1 MNLDLC
7 TIDWTAIGSIATVI
21 AMIIAY
27 RTIYIS
33 VKQNKDNQKF
43 QTLLVQREIE
53 QKRLDELVDNIMIIN
68 DSIQPIVVADYSVK
82 LTKGIFTEDDR
93 HFIDEMAA
101 NDISN
106 NNRLRSDLNLCI
118 SIKMLSNSVQI
129 ELFIILWV
137 TKLIHN
143 KQPMYAVLDKDTI
156 KNEILPHLSV
166 AKRGFQ
172 SKSSLIEVIN
182 AILYKLKTGC
192 QWEYLPVKELFSGKV
207 LKYGA
212 VFHHYNKWSKKGEW
226 KSLWLQ
232 LLDKHRS
239 ELDMSSVDLDGSHT
253 PAIRGGEEVG
263 YQGRKKRKTTNALY
277 LTDRKGLPLAMSVP
291 KSGEHHDTHNIVAVM
306 QNMMED
312 MAKANIRTDGLFL
325 NADAGFDCA
334 ALRSVLK
341 SYGIVS
347 NICINKRNGT
357 TNDSIVLDELLYRE
371 RYSIERTNAWMD
383 SFRTILNRFDTTL
396 RNWES
401 WNYIAFSV
409 MLLRKCA
416 RKRKV

>member
-1 MNLDLC
+1 
-7 TIDWTAIGSIATVI
+7 
-21 AMIIAY
+21 
-27 RTIYIS
+27 
-33 VKQNKDNQKF
+33 
-43 QTLLVQREIE
+43 
-53 QKRLDELVDNIMIIN
+53 
-68 DSIQPIVVADYSVK
+68 
-82 LTKGIFTEDDR
+82 
-93 HFIDEMAA
+93 
-101 NDISN
+101 
-106 NNRLRSDLNLCI
+106 
-118 SIKMLSNSVQI
+118 MLSNSVQI

-416 RKRKV
+416 RIRIV